1 MKEVSPMKAIRQK
14 CLDCSCGQ
22 LTEIRECPI
31 KDCALGVIEWA
42 MKLIKM
48 VKKLNLIMAKKIK
61 KQKIKYAQKNKN

>member
-1 MKEVSPMKAIRQK
+1 MNRVTRAKAIRLK

-22 LTEIRECPI
+22 LTEIRE
-31 KDCALGVIEWA
+31 CALGVIEWA

>member
-1 MKEVSPMKAIRQK
+1 MNRVTRAKAIRLK
-14 CLDCSCGQ
+14 CGQ